1 MDNLTATALSS
12 MIHEQFE
19 KWNAQKDVMNQ
30 LKEGLLEGCTDENTQ
45 EEIYAKMIIN
55 SMEIAAGISAKII
68 LEILLTNGMF
78 EAADEKTIRRNLFS
92 VVEERSPEAG
102 INEDK

>member
-1 MDNLTATALSS
+1 MDNLTVTALSS

-19 KWNAQKDVMNQ
+19 RWNEQKDVMNH

-68 LEILLTNGMF
+68 LEILFTAGVM
-78 EAADEKTIRRNLFS
+78 EP
-92 VVEERSPEAG
+92 VEEEKLRKNVLSV
-102 INEDK
+102 IK

>member
-19 KWNAQKDVMNQ
+19 KWNEQKDVMNQ

-68 LEILLTNGMF
+68 LEIVFTAGVM
-78 EAADEKTIRRNLFS
+78 EP
-92 VVEERSPEAG
+92 VEEEKLRKNVLSV
-102 INEDK
+102 IK

>member
-1 MDNLTATALSS
+1 MDNLTAVALSS

-19 KWNAQKDVMNQ
+19 RWNEQKDVMNQ

-68 LEILLTNGMF
+68 LEILFTAGVM
-78 EAADEKTIRRNLFS
+78 EP
-92 VVEERSPEAG
+92 VEEEKLRKNVLSV
-102 INEDK
+102 IK

>member
-19 KWNAQKDVMNQ
+19 KWNEQKDVMNQ

-68 LEILLTNGMF
+68 LEILFTAGVM
-78 EAADEKTIRRNLFS
+78 EP
-92 VVEERSPEAG
+92 VEEEKLRKNVLSV
-102 INEDK
+102 IK